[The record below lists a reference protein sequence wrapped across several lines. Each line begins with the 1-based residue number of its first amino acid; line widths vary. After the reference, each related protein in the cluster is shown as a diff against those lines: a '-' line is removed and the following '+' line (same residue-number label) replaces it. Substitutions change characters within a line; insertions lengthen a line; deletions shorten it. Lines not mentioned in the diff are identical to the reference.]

1 MSPSSCWLDS
11 EVVELVCVLGGFITF
26 AKGLRGFHLSLMMQ
40 VRVLQE
46 QLLVEA
52 GARNDAQVRVQRL
65 LQQNTD
71 LLQHISLLVRQIQ
84 ELEIKANGRL
94 TSGECLSRPFPS
106 PVPIFSGVTSP
117 LASPPSLHSFMQL
130 HCGM

>member
-1 MSPSSCWLDS
+1 M
-11 EVVELVCVLGGFITF
+11 
-26 AKGLRGFHLSLMMQ
+26 MMQ

-46 QLLVEA
+46 QLSVESN
-52 GARNDAQVRVQRL
+52 ARNDAQVRVQRL

-84 ELEIKANGRL
+84 ELEIKANGHL

-106 PVPIFSGVTSP
+106 LAPIFSGVISP
-117 LASPPSLHSFMQL
+117 LASPPLIRAASL
-130 HCGM
+130 